1 MNHLPPRARR
11 RPSRRLACLAALA
24 VGAASFGGGGGQTA
38 ATSPGATTSDVL
50 RIVNA
55 YSIANLDPAQPGTVW
70 MWDFG
75 AAESTLAV
83 GEDGRLEPWLATSV
97 ERLDD
102 LTWQVQLRDDV
113 TFHNGRPMDA
123 EAYAAAI
130 ERQIELSADAVGLAG
145 ATLAVDGPSTVT
157 ITTPAPNAHVPAL
170 LAERGAFVVYD
181 VEAVEAAAG
190 DADALTDAGF
200 YTGPYAIVE
209 WDPENLVLVRNV
221 DYWGGSPPLGG
232 VEATVVPDEQA
243 RVLAVQ
249 SGEADIALYPPIES
263 ETVLAGRDDAF
274 FRASE
279 RALQSVMM
287 PLNVQRPPFDETD
300 VRRAWSHALDYDVLG
315 TTVTRGIFDVAHGL
329 YPREMS
335 YAVENQRFD
344 LAEANRLLDAA
355 GWEVGADGIRE
366 RDGQQLDVVLVAL
379 AQAPET
385 QTLAVAIQD
394 QARQAGFAVEI
405 VTAEDQNTSTE
416 DPDGWDT
423 SLQLSGTL
431 SATGQPIEAFGRYF
445 SSDGDRN
452 RGGIDDRRLDA
463 IVPRLFA
470 ADDDESDRLLRE
482 AQAIIVA
489 EQAYVLVP
497 AFKRFLA
504 VVGPDYEGYV
514 VSNVRRHVT
523 METAPDEAR

>member
-209 WDPENLVLVRNV
+209 WDPEHLVLVRNV
-221 DYWGGSPPLGG
+221 DYWG
-232 VEATVVPDEQA
+232 
-243 RVLAVQ
+243 
-249 SGEADIALYPPIES
+249 
-263 ETVLAGRDDAF
+263 
-274 FRASE
+274 
-279 RALQSVMM
+279 
-287 PLNVQRPPFDETD
+287 
-300 VRRAWSHALDYDVLG
+300 
-315 TTVTRGIFDVAHGL
+315 
-329 YPREMS
+329 
-335 YAVENQRFD
+335 
-344 LAEANRLLDAA
+344 
-355 GWEVGADGIRE
+355 
-366 RDGQQLDVVLVAL
+366 
-379 AQAPET
+379 
-385 QTLAVAIQD
+385 
-394 QARQAGFAVEI
+394 
-405 VTAEDQNTSTE
+405 
-416 DPDGWDT
+416 
-423 SLQLSGTL
+423 
-431 SATGQPIEAFGRYF
+431 
-445 SSDGDRN
+445 
-452 RGGIDDRRLDA
+452 
-463 IVPRLFA
+463 
-470 ADDDESDRLLRE
+470 
-482 AQAIIVA
+482 
-489 EQAYVLVP
+489 
-497 AFKRFLA
+497 
-504 VVGPDYEGYV
+504 
-514 VSNVRRHVT
+514 
-523 METAPDEAR
+523 EARHSAGSRRPSFPTSRHACSPCNQVKQTSRCTRRSRARRCSPAVTTRSSGPASGRCRA